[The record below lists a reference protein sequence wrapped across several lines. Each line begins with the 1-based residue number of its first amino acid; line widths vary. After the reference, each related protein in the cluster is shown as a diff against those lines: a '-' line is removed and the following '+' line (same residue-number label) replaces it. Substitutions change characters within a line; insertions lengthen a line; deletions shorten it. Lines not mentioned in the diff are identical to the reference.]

1 MKKYTTYILVTL
13 CVLFWSGNFVL
24 GRFIKDDI
32 SPIELAFF
40 RWFFV
45 AIFLLPSLFFIDI
58 KKIIELIKS
67 NFIVVSILAILS
79 VSLYNTVLYL
89 ALQSTLATNALLIN
103 SSTPLIIIILSSI
116 ILKTNINKI
125 QILGI
130 LISTFGVSFL
140 ILKGNFESLTSLEFH
155 DGDFWIMFCAFIWAL
170 YSVLLKFKPKGY
182 KNSELFVANMYVG
195 FLFLLP
201 IYLYQGYTMESQI
214 AHVQHYWYF
223 FIYISLFSSILSY
236 IFWTNGVEKIGASK
250 TGQFVHLMPL
260 FGSILAFIFLGEKL
274 QMFHIIGAVFI
285 AIGIYLSIFLF
296 RKDT

>member
-1 MKKYTTYILVTL
+1 
-13 CVLFWSGNFVL
+13 LFWSGNFVF

-58 KKIIELIKS
+58 KRIMHLIKS
-67 NFIVVSILAILS
+67 NFIVVSLLAILS

-89 ALQSTLATNALLIN
+89 ALQSTTATNALLIN

-116 ILKTNINKI
+116 ILKTDISKT

-140 ILKGNFESLTSLEFH
+140 ILKGDFESLTSLEFH
-155 DGDFWIMFCAFIWAL
+155 DGDFWIMFCAFTWAL
-170 YSVLLKFKPKGY
+170 YSVLLKYKPKGY

-201 IYLYQGYTMESQI
+201 VYLFQGYSLESQI
-214 AHVQHYWYF
+214 SHVQNYWYF

-236 IFWTNGVEKIGASK
+236 IFWTRGIEQIGASK

-274 QMFHIIGAVFI
+274 QMFHIIGALFI
-285 AIGIYLSIFLF
+285 GLGIYLSIFLI
-296 RKDT
+296 RKNV